1 MRQELIAALLAH
13 ANGEIAMHKA
23 NVEVYLNNPVG
34 IGEHPDITEAMQ
46 QELDKIARW
55 HDQIEVINKYF
66 KKQRKYGRQSFW
78 GEPTPTDV
86 WDDMQKLDHLY
97 EELMWDHRDKLEF
110 AIEGNHI
117 TIRNRS
123 REGR

>member
-46 QELDKIARW
+46 QELDKIARC
-55 HDQIEVINKYF
+55 HDQIEVIYKYF
-66 KKQRKYGRQSFW
+66 KK
-78 GEPTPTDV
+78 
-86 WDDMQKLDHLY
+86 
-97 EELMWDHRDKLEF
+97 
-110 AIEGNHI
+110 
-117 TIRNRS
+117 
-123 REGR
+123 